1 MSHLQIAT
9 PKTLTPAQM
18 TNDAIRQNPALWV
31 FTSNV
36 RALPGDKIEQI
47 IKLVK
52 EFNDFNEDNDP
63 WQEHDFGSFDF
74 EGTKYFWKIEAGSL
88 CIMEADEY

>member
-18 TNDAIRQNPALWV
+18 TNDAIRQNPARWV

-36 RALPGDKIEQI
+36 RALPGNKIEQI

-74 EGTKYFWKIEAGSL
+74 EGTKYFWKIEAGQL
-88 CIMEADEY
+88 CVMEANEY